1 MANPDVKIDEIELY
15 NQAATVSEAAGFF
28 QQSYVVGFDSSTIPF
43 KTNMESSFGQA
54 GDSRNIFGDL
64 LSAEAGRINQI
75 GENFAQYDEMMSDMI
90 SAGLVKG

>member
-1 MANPDVKIDEIELY
+1 MANPNVKIDEIELY

-28 QQSYVVGFDSSTIPF
+28 LQSYVVGFDSSTIPF
-43 KTNMESSFGQA
+43 KSNMESSFGQA

-64 LSAEAGRINQI
+64 LLAETEHMKQI
-75 GENFAQYDEMMSDMI
+75 GEDFVQYDEMMSDMI